1 MEMMAMRGSTLIGVA
16 ILVWVAWIVLATD
29 SSERIER
36 TCQPVLWFGNVATS
50 LTQLTFPKQQE
61 TVHETFES
69 ADYACRFT
77 VWRLL
82 HEDAWIET
90 HKGNESS
97 DESGEREQ

>member
-1 MEMMAMRGSTLIGVA
+1 MMGVRGSTLIGVA

-29 SSERIER
+29 SEARIER

-50 LTQLTFPKQQE
+50 LTQLTFNEYQDSVQE
-61 TVHETFES
+61 SFES

-82 HEDAWIET
+82 HEDAWIESQQGIDPEAQT
-90 HKGNESS
+90 
-97 DESGEREQ
+97 GEGE

>member
-1 MEMMAMRGSTLIGVA
+1 MMAMRGSTLIGVA

-36 TCQPVLWFGNVATS
+36 TCQPALWFGNVATS
-50 LTQLTFPKQQE
+50 LTQLTFPKYQE
-61 TVHETFES
+61 SVHETFES

-82 HEDAWIET
+82 HEDAWIESQQ
-90 HKGNESS
+90 GNEPS
-97 DESGEREQ
+97 DEPGERE